1 MNALLFFFLFTP
13 VKNALHQGE
22 EGYSPRCNQ
31 IIFKEK
37 TPKESGSQLL
47 GSYFAEGNK
56 MVELVMA
63 KQKRIR

>member
-1 MNALLFFFLFTP
+1 
-13 VKNALHQGE
+13 VKRSLYLGE

-37 TPKESGSQLL
+37 TPKESESQLL

-56 MVELVMA
+56 MVELVMV

>member
-1 MNALLFFFLFTP
+1 MS
-13 VKNALHQGE
+13 LHQGE

-37 TPKESGSQLL
+37 TPKESESQLL
-47 GSYFAEGNK
+47 GSYFAEGYK
-56 MVELVMA
+56 MVELVMV